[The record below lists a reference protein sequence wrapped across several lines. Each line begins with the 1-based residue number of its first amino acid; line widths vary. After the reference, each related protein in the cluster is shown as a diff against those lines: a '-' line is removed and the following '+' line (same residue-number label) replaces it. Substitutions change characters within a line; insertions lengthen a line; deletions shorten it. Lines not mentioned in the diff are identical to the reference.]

1 MARLVSYKTKD
12 ENRYS
17 TFGNDASCNSHE
29 NLTDTNRFKLIPKKK
44 IQSPK
49 SKIKT
54 IKMTATAK
62 RTTAPTISA
71 SATRND
77 LILKSTG
84 NSVRN
89 HVTNVN
95 INKRRI
101 NNSSSSSNA
110 HYSGSRSALC
120 PKLCCRQRKAYLN
133 LGKCGWYLCCW
144 GCCNLCKCT
153 GYGCNN
159 DNDDDDDDDIDAKF
173 EQYKCEM
180 RLKGNVAAATAAAA
194 TGTHNGDGTKFNNIS
209 MHIQFIISASRA
221 MCGRQYSHNWEW

>member
-17 TFGNDASCNSHE
+17 TFGNEASCNSHE
-29 NLTDTNRFKLIPKKK
+29 NLTDTSRFKLIPKKK

-54 IKMTATAK
+54 TKTSATAAM
-62 RTTAPTISA
+62 RTTAPTAIPTISA

-77 LILKSTG
+77 LILKSAG

-89 HVTNVN
+89 HVTNIN

-110 HYSGSRSALC
+110 HRSGSRLALC
-120 PKLCCRQRKAYLN
+120 PKLCCRQRRNYLN
-133 LGKCGWYLCCW
+133 LGKCGWYLCCG
-144 GCCNLCKCT
+144 GCCNLCKCF

-180 RLKGNVAAATAAAA
+180 RLKENMAAAA
-194 TGTHNGDGTKFNNIS
+194 AAASGTNNGDGTKL
-209 MHIQFIISASRA
+209 
-221 MCGRQYSHNWEW
+221 